1 MQTYQPYWRSG
12 RIGRGGSQL
21 VADVALVRRVRDG
34 RNDRCQYDVFRY
46 PPIRWIN
53 LLETIDQ
60 FSEQRGN
67 SPHLNIWLKF
77 RQHQA
82 TDLNDVLGRVIDLD
96 QTPPEYPP
104 LQTLFPALS
113 RLL

>member
-1 MQTYQPYWRSG
+1 MTNSPRANRAGVAEQRIQQMALRGVRAARRGCRGCRHTS
-12 RIGRGGSQL
+12 RIGGRVAMAGGGSQL

-60 FSEQRGN
+60 FSEQRGS
-67 SPHLNIWLKF
+67 SPHFKYLLK
-77 RQHQA
+77 
-82 TDLNDVLGRVIDLD
+82 I
-96 QTPPEYPP
+96 
-104 LQTLFPALS
+104 
-113 RLL
+113 